1 MVRFSAT
8 DYKDK
13 QEEIGLK
20 SDGATG
26 QRISVFNAATATM
39 KGIELQGQALCLR
52 G

>member
-1 MVRFSAT
+1 MNGAFFYM
-8 DYKDK
+8 DYQDK

-39 KGIELQGQALCLR
+39 KGMSLQGQASA
-52 G
+52 